1 MARYLYLLITTVV
14 LAYVAWQSYS
24 LVAQYRELRAYKE
37 DLAEINKVNYG
48 LFNMQVWKAEAL
60 KVFENRI
67 SGFEISPSAY
77 KQVEKEL
84 EIYLRNINRDYLE
97 SGKIF
102 DNIFAEAEKSNSVN
116 KIFLKLIRENAV
128 PQIQKL
134 DIPRFIPGMAAQLAR
149 ELRKQEPQ
157 LRDVMRQEL
166 TKILNQADG
175 DTYTDPR
182 ASIYAKYDK
191 SGLAET
197 NALLNDKI
205 ALAENTTSY
214 LVRLLFL
221 VLAGIFIIAWLLSSW
236 SGHLASVIFMTL
248 ASIGMLVLGISLPM
262 IDIEALLNS
271 FTLKVLGT
279 DISFDKQYIY
289 FQSKSI
295 LDVTRTLLEGQGVDL
310 KMVGIM
316 VLSFSVIFP
325 FVKLVLTAFFVLNA
339 RIRQLKAVKDVL
351 FYLGK
356 WSMADVFVVA
366 LFMAYIGFY
375 GIVNSQLNQIEHNR
389 TGFAVETVNQSHL
402 SPGALFFT
410 SYCIM
415 SIILGTILNRKN
427 SSIKNV

>member
-182 ASIYAKYDK
+182 ASIYGKYDK

-310 KMVGIM
+310 KMVGIL

-339 RIRQLKAVKDVL
+339 RIRQSKAVKDVL

-402 SPGALFFT
+402 SPGALFFA

-415 SIILGTILNRKN
+415 SIILGTILNRKAH
-427 SSIKNV
+427 IIEE